1 MLNDLNFM
9 NVRSLIYYFGLCLS
23 IQPEVSYYLGL
34 KRLAYSALISTPP
47 PHHFISLGNILI
59 LLNSSLQKYLNA
71 FNRLKQGVTKYGPAP
86 HKPVLLLS
94 LIELIEKGLV
104 TNNQF
109 EVNADLVATFK
120 ENWLLL
126 VPTMHQPDFTQP
138 FYYLQSEK
146 IEGQAYW
153 KLQPN
158 LGTQI
163 NAHIKSVTRLSETCA
178 FGYFEPQLFLLL
190 SDSNNRA
197 SATAMLLDTYFPHS
211 KAKFIAAKKH
221 GEGYL
226 HDQEDF
232 VLNEPEAKY
241 RSIIINTEEDVFVRN
256 GLFKKLVPKI
266 YSNQCRFTGM
276 QWSST
281 FGHSF
286 VDACHI
292 VPFSQTHNDKVT
304 NGIALCPNLHRAFDR
319 GLVSIS
325 ADYTILVSDH
335 LIEKENHA
343 YSLKGLVGGKIL
355 LPNKRIHFPDAEAVA
370 WHREN
375 IFRG

>member
-1 MLNDLNFM
+1 M
-9 NVRSLIYYFGLCLS
+9 NPLF
-23 IQPEVSYYLGL
+23 
-34 KRLAYSALISTPP
+34 
-47 PHHFISLGNILI
+47 
-59 LLNSSLQKYLNA
+59 QKYLVA
-71 FNRLKQGVTKYGPAP
+71 FSRLKRGVTKYGLAP

-94 LIELIEKGLV
+94 LIELMEKGLV

-126 VPTMHQPDFTQP
+126 VPTLHQPDFTQP

-146 IEGQAYW
+146 IAGQSFW
-153 KLQPN
+153 FLQPN

-163 NAHIKSVTRLSETCA
+163 NAHIKSVIRLSETCA
-178 FGYFEPQLFLLL
+178 FGYLDAELFLLL
-190 SDSNNRA
+190 SDAQN
-197 SATAMLLDTYFPHS
+197 SAVATNLLLDVYFAES
-211 KAKFIAAKKH
+211 KVAFNMAKH
-221 GEGYL
+221 QGRGYL

-232 VLNEPEAKY
+232 VLNEPEVKY
-241 RSIIINTEEDVFVRN
+241 KKVIINTEEDVFVRN
-256 GLFKKLVPKI
+256 GLFKKLVPKV
-266 YSNQCRFTGM
+266 YANQCSFTGM
-276 QWSST
+276 QLSST

-292 VPFSQTHNDKVT
+292 VPFSLTHNDKVT

-325 ADYTILVSDH
+325 NEYSIMVSTH
-335 LIEKENHA
+335 LIENDKHTYALGNLA
-343 YSLKGLVGGKIL
+343 GRKIL
-355 LPNKRIHFPDAEAVA
+355 LPNKQIHFPEMAALA

-375 IFRG
+375 VFKA

>member
-1 MLNDLNFM
+1 MSNH
-9 NVRSLIYYFGLCLS
+9 LIYYFGLCLS
-23 IQPEVSYYLGL
+23 IRPEISYYLGF
-34 KRLAYSALISTPP
+34 KKISLFGINFQT
-47 PHHFISLGNILI
+47 PHHFINLGNILT
-59 LLNSSLQKYLNA
+59 LLNSSLQKYLKA
-71 FNRLKQGVTKYGPAP
+71 FNRLKQGVTKYGTAP

-146 IEGQAYW
+146 IYGQAYW

-158 LGTQI
+158 LGMQI

-197 SATAMLLDTYFPHS
+197 TATALLLDTYFSHS
-211 KAKFIAAKKH
+211 KARFISAKKH

-256 GLFKKLVPKI
+256 GLFKKLVPNI
-266 YSNQCRFTGM
+266 
-276 QWSST
+276 
-281 FGHSF
+281 
-286 VDACHI
+286 
-292 VPFSQTHNDKVT
+292 VT
-304 NGIALCPNLHRAFDR
+304 NAVLQACNGVVLSAIALLMHA
-319 GLVSIS
+319 IS
-325 ADYTILVSDH
+325 Y
-335 LIEKENHA
+335 
-343 YSLKGLVGGKIL
+343 L
-355 LPNKRIHFPDAEAVA
+355 LAKHIM
-370 WHREN
+370 
-375 IFRG
+375 IK

>member
-1 MLNDLNFM
+1 M
-9 NVRSLIYYFGLCLS
+9 
-23 IQPEVSYYLGL
+23 
-34 KRLAYSALISTPP
+34 IS
-47 PHHFISLGNILI
+47 FGNILT
-59 LLNSSLQKYLNA
+59 LLNSSLQKYLKA
-71 FNRLKQGVTKYGPAP
+71 FTRLKQGVTKYGPAP

-94 LIELIEKGLV
+94 LIELMEKGLV
-104 TNNQF
+104 NNNQF

-126 VPTMHQPDFTQP
+126 VPTMHQADFTQP

-146 IEGQAYW
+146 IEGQPYW
-153 KLQPN
+153 MLQPN
-158 LGTQI
+158 LGMQI
-163 NAHIKSVTRLSETCA
+163 NAHIKSVIRLSETCA

-190 SDSNNRA
+190 SDANLRA
-197 SATAMLLDTYFPHS
+197 MATALLLDTYFGES
-211 KAKFIAAKKH
+211 KAGFIAAKKH

-241 RSIIINTEEDVFVRN
+241 RRIIIHTEEDVFVRN

-266 YSNQCRFTGM
+266 YGNQCSFTGM
-276 QWSST
+276 QLSST

-292 VPFSQTHNDKVT
+292 VPFSQTHDDKVT

-319 GLVSIS
+319 GLVGIS
-325 ADYTILVSDH
+325 ADYHIMVSDH
-335 LIEKENHA
+335 VIEKETHA
-343 YSLKGLVGGKIL
+343 YTLKGLAGRKIL
-355 LPNKRIHFPDAEAVA
+355 LPNKHIHFPDTEAIT

-375 IFRG
+375 IFKH

>member
-1 MLNDLNFM
+1 M
-9 NVRSLIYYFGLCLS
+9 N
-23 IQPEVSYYLGL
+23 
-34 KRLAYSALISTPP
+34 T
-47 PHHFISLGNILI
+47 
-59 LLNSSLQKYLNA
+59 SLQKYLKA
-71 FNRLKQGVTKYGPAP
+71 FTRLKRGVTPYGLAP

-104 TNNQF
+104 NNNQF

-126 VPTMHQPDFTQP
+126 VPTLHQADFTQP

-146 IEGQAYW
+146 IEGQPYW
-153 KLQPN
+153 KLKARP
-158 LGTQI
+158 GMQI
-163 NAHIKSVTRLSETCA
+163 NAHIKSVSRLSETCD
-178 FGYFEPQLFLLL
+178 FGYFTPQLFMLLC
-190 SDSNNRA
+190 DANNRA
-197 SATAMLLDTYFPHS
+197 MATALLLDTYFAQS
-211 KAKFIAAKKH
+211 QAGFIAAKKH

-241 RSIIINTEEDVFVRN
+241 KRIIINTEEDIFVRN

-266 YSNQCRFTGM
+266 YGNQCSFTGM
-276 QWSST
+276 QLSST

-292 VPFSQTHNDKVT
+292 VPFSQTHDDKVT

-325 ADYTILVSDH
+325 ADYTIMVSNH
-335 LIEKENHA
+335 VIEKEAHA
-343 YSLKGLVGGKIL
+343 YTLKGLAGRKIL
-355 LPNKRIHFPDAEAVA
+355 LPNKRIHFPEVEAVA
-370 WHREN
+370 WHREHV
-375 IFRG
+375 FKH

>member
-1 MLNDLNFM
+1 LN
-9 NVRSLIYYFGLCLS
+9 LS
-23 IQPEVSYYLGL
+23 
-34 KRLAYSALISTPP
+34 
-47 PHHFISLGNILI
+47 F
-59 LLNSSLQKYLNA
+59 QKYLKA
-71 FNRLKQGVTKYGPAP
+71 FIRLKRGVTPYGLAP

-126 VPTMHQPDFTQP
+126 VPTLHQADFTQP

-146 IEGQAYW
+146 VEDKPFWI
-153 KLQPN
+153 LQPN
-158 LGTQI
+158 LGMQI

-178 FGYFEPQLFLLL
+178 FGYFESALFILLCDP
-190 SDSNNRA
+190 SNRA
-197 SATAMLLDTYFPHS
+197 IATALLLDTYFAEY
-211 KAKFIAAKKH
+211 KAGFIAAKNH

-232 VLNEPEAKY
+232 ILNEPEVRYK
-241 RSIIINTEEDVFVRN
+241 RMVINTEEDVFVRN

-266 YSNQCRFTGM
+266 YGNQCSFTGM
-276 QWSST
+276 QLSST

-292 VPFSQTHNDKVT
+292 IPFSQTHDDKVT
-304 NGIALCPNLHRAFDR
+304 NGIALCPNIHRAFDR
-319 GLVSIS
+319 GLVSI
-325 ADYTILVSDH
+325 ANDYTILVSPH
-335 LIEKENHA
+335 LIENASHPYA
-343 YSLKGLVGGKIL
+343 LRALAGRKIV
-355 LPNKRIHFPDAEAVA
+355 LPKKSTQYPKLDAIA
-370 WHREN
+370 WHQKYVFKR
-375 IFRG
+375 

>member
-1 MLNDLNFM
+1 MLYRASSILNINFE
-9 NVRSLIYYFGLCLS
+9 NTR
-23 IQPEVSYYLGL
+23 
-34 KRLAYSALISTPP
+34 R
-47 PHHFISLGNILI
+47 FISFENILTP
-59 LLNSSLQKYLNA
+59 LNASLQKYLKA
-71 FNRLKQGVTKYGPAP
+71 FTRLKQGVTKYGPAP
-86 HKPVLLLS
+86 HKPILLLS

-104 TNNQF
+104 SNNQF

-146 IEGQAYW
+146 TEGQPYW
-153 KLQPN
+153 MLQPQP
-158 LGTQI
+158 GMQI

-178 FGYFEPQLFLLL
+178 FGHFESQLSLIL
-190 SDSNNRA
+190 SDASNRA
-197 SATAMLLDTYFPHS
+197 VASGILLDTYFAES
-211 KAKFIAAKKH
+211 RAGFIAAKLH

-232 VLNEPEAKY
+232 ILNEPEAKY
-241 RSIIINTEEDVFVRN
+241 KRIVINTEEDAFVRN

-266 YSNQCRFTGM
+266 YGNQCSFTGM
-276 QWSST
+276 RWGST

-325 ADYTILVSDH
+325 TDYTILVSEH
-335 LIEKENHA
+335 VIENESHV
-343 YSLKGLVGGKIL
+343 YTLKGLAGRKIL
-355 LPNKRIHFPDAEAVA
+355 LPNKFIHFPDAEALV
-370 WHREN
+370 WHQKHV
-375 IFRG
+375 FKG

>member
-1 MLNDLNFM
+1 LKTHFKID
-9 NVRSLIYYFGLCLS
+9 S
-23 IQPEVSYYLGL
+23 IFTS
-34 KRLAYSALISTPP
+34 
-47 PHHFISLGNILI
+47 FGNILT
-59 LLNSSLQKYLNA
+59 LLTTSLQKYLNA
-71 FNRLKQGVTKYGPAP
+71 FARLKRGVTQYGLAP
-86 HKPVLLLS
+86 HKPVLLLT

-104 TNNQF
+104 SNNQF

-126 VPTMHQPDFTQP
+126 VPTMHQADFTQP

-146 IEGQAYW
+146 TNKQPYWYLQAN
-153 KLQPN
+153 P
-158 LGTQI
+158 GMQI

-178 FGYFEPQLFLLL
+178 FGYFEPGLFLLL
-190 SDSNNRA
+190 SDSTNRA
-197 SATAMLLDTYFPHS
+197 MATSLLLDTYFAVS
-211 KAKFIAAKKH
+211 KAGFIAAKKH

-241 RSIIINTEEDVFVRN
+241 KRILHTEEDVFVRN
-256 GLFKKLVPKI
+256 GLFKKIVPKI
-266 YSNQCRFTGM
+266 YGNKCSFTGM

-292 VPFSQTHNDKVT
+292 VPFSQTHDDKVT

-325 ADYTILVSDH
+325 ANYTIMVSNH
-335 LIEKENHA
+335 VIEKETHA
-343 YSLKGLVGGKIL
+343 YTLKGLEGRKIL
-355 LPNKRIHFPDAEAVA
+355 LPNKQLHFPEAEALA

-375 IFRG
+375 VFKH

>member
-1 MLNDLNFM
+1 
-9 NVRSLIYYFGLCLS
+9 
-23 IQPEVSYYLGL
+23 
-34 KRLAYSALISTPP
+34 
-47 PHHFISLGNILI
+47 
-59 LLNSSLQKYLNA
+59 LNSSLQKYLKA
-71 FNRLKQGVTKYGPAP
+71 FSRLKQGVTKYGPAP
-86 HKPVLLLS
+86 HKPILLLS

-104 TNNQF
+104 INNQF

-126 VPTMHQPDFTQP
+126 VPTLHQPDFTQP

-146 IEGQAYW
+146 VEGRPYW
-153 KLQPN
+153 MLQPN
-158 LGTQI
+158 LGMQI
-163 NAHIKSVTRLSETCA
+163 NAHIKSVTRLSATCH

-190 SDSNNRA
+190 SDADNRA
-197 SATAMLLDTYFPHS
+197 MATALLLDTYFAEG
-211 KAKFIAAKKH
+211 KAGFIAAKTH

-232 VLNEPEAKY
+232 ILNEPEAKY
-241 RSIIINTEEDVFVRN
+241 KRIIINTEEDVFVRN

-266 YSNQCRFTGM
+266 YGNQCSFTGM
-276 QWSST
+276 QLSST

-292 VPFSQTHNDKVT
+292 VPFSLTHDDKVT

-325 ADYTILVSDH
+325 ADYTIMVSGH
-335 LIEKENHA
+335 VIEKEAHA
-343 YSLKGLVGGKIL
+343 YTLKGLAGRKIL
-355 LPNKRIHFPDAEAVA
+355 LPNKPIHFPAVA
-370 WHREN
+370 AVTWHREN
-375 IFRG
+375 IFKH